1 MSRAHTLIK
10 GTLILTMTGLTTRM
24 MGFFYRIFLSHAF
37 GEEGVGL
44 YVAGLMAEGTTEIF
58 NVEHIDRG
66 YEEIGPK
73 LCALGARIWREN
85 ITPEEAEILKQS

>member
-10 GTLILTMTGLTTRM
+10 GTLILTMTGLATRM

-44 YVAGLMAEGTTEIF
+44 YQLILPV
-58 NVEHIDRG
+58 
-66 YEEIGPK
+66 
-73 LCALGARIWREN
+73 
-85 ITPEEAEILKQS
+85 PESS

>member
-10 GTLILTMTGLTTRM
+10 GTLILTMTGLATRM

-44 YVAGLMAEGTTEIF
+44 YQLIF
-58 NVEHIDRG
+58 PVYALDFSYLCRNRADT
-66 YEEIGPK
+66 GPPGSK
-73 LCALGARIWREN
+73 RHGSRAKKEARQLLY
-85 ITPEEAEILKQS
+85 TAS